1 MVLLRSIGPGAERWR
16 VPTRRQSPISS
27 PKLTLASDSWDL
39 IEGLL
44 FGLEEAMEVV
54 GPGGV
59 PQFAVQ
65 PLNCLPASAPGTLK
79 SGEPFHFPRRGRLM
93 ASG

>member
-1 MVLLRSIGPGAERWR
+1 
-16 VPTRRQSPISS
+16 
-27 PKLTLASDSWDL
+27 
-39 IEGLL
+39 
-44 FGLEEAMEVV
+44 MEVV

-79 SGEPFHFPRRGRLM
+79 SGNRFIFQGVGGSWLLAEANRIEPCYG
-93 ASG
+93 